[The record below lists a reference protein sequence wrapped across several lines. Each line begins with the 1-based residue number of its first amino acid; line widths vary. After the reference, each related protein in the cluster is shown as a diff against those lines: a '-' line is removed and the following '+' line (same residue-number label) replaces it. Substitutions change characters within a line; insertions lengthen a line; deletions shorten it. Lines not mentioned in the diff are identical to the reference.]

1 LLPGSTHWLTGV
13 LDDYLT
19 LSIILDHIL
28 VWLEVMVI
36 WHHSVWSNRDGH
48 FTFRNLAK
56 FSHFGQQFDSFWLDF
71 WYYLTGFEGIQFLG
85 IFQYLRIFVVT
96 IALKFQEHF
105 ETSAVQGNP
114 DVGVK
119 ICHLVAVV
127 AIHQGM
133 VVINIQT
140 IDNNY
145 NNSSSD
151 RD

>member
-1 LLPGSTHWLTGV
+1 
-13 LDDYLT
+13 
-19 LSIILDHIL
+19 
-28 VWLEVMVI
+28 
-36 WHHSVWSNRDGH
+36 
-48 FTFRNLAK
+48 
-56 FSHFGQQFDSFWLDF
+56 
-71 WYYLTGFEGIQFLG
+71 
-85 IFQYLRIFVVT
+85 LRIFVVT